1 MRFLLSLLI
10 ASVAAI
16 PTTASANDITQR
28 PNPLKTEKKCA
39 NATSQFAGPGSVYRG
54 DPAKPKKL
62 TELPPAETYAAVYRV
77 VDGCA
82 VPVLYRE
89 VRAVRPPKR

>member
-1 MRFLLSLLI
+1 MHLV
-10 ASVAAI
+10 SVVLAMAG
-16 PTTASANDITQR
+16 SAHIVTPPSS
-28 PNPLKTEKKCA
+28 PNAGPLAQDKCA
-39 NATSQFAGPGSVYRG
+39 NATSHYAGKASVYRG
-54 DPAKPKKL
+54 DPAKPRKL

-89 VRAVRPPKR
+89 VREVRPPKP